1 VRRSFLVLTIAVVL
15 LARASVRADDLVL
28 RLFGDYLDALR
39 IQAGIPG
46 VSAAIVGD
54 NDIIWERAFGQ
65 QDVARSITTKSDT
78 PFQFDGLTQVFT
90 AAMVLRCVEEG
101 RLSLENRIGQFKPDS
116 PDADATL
123 RQVLTH
129 TSGPSDN
136 LVFAYRPE
144 RLAPLTIAVRQCT
157 GDSYRETLAN
167 LFERLAMTNSVPG
180 ADVIHIVPPAEGIPS
195 PAAVD
200 RYTSVLSR
208 LAIPYAVDKD
218 GHASPSQYTATTI
231 TPASGLI
238 STTRDFAKFD
248 VALKKD
254 GVLVRAGTLA
264 AAWQPPIGR
273 NGQALPHGIGWFV
286 QTYNGETIVWQFG
299 VSGNASSS
307 LVVTVPGRGVTLIVL
322 ANGDGLV
329 RSLPLS
335 AGDLTISPVGRLFL
349 GTFIR

>member
-1 VRRSFLVLTIAVVL
+1 MRRPFLVATIAVL
-15 LARASVRADDLVL
+15 LIAARAPLRADDLVL

-39 IQAGIPG
+39 TQAGIPG
-46 VSAAIVGD
+46 MSAAIVGD
-54 NDIIWERAFGQ
+54 DDIIWERAFGQ
-65 QDVARSITTKSDT
+65 QDVARSITTRSDT

-101 RLSLENRIGQFKPDS
+101 RLSLDDRIGQFKSSS

-129 TSGPSDN
+129 TSGPPDG

-157 GDSYRETLAN
+157 GDSFRETLAN
-167 LFERLAMTNSVPG
+167 LFERLAMRDSVPG
-180 ADVIHIVPPAEGIPS
+180 ADVIHLAPPAEGIPS

-200 RYTSVLSR
+200 RYTDVLSR
-208 LAIPYAVDKD
+208 LATPYAVDKD
-218 GHASPSQYTATTI
+218 GRVSASQYGATTI

-248 VALKKD
+248 LALKKE
-254 GVLVRAGTLA
+254 VLLRTGTLA
-264 AAWQPPIGR
+264 AAWQPPLGR
-273 NGQALPHGIGWFV
+273 SGQPLPHGIGWFV
-286 QTYNGETIVWQFG
+286 QTYNRETIVWQFG
-299 VSGNASSS
+299 VSDNASSS
-307 LVVTVPGRGVTLIVL
+307 LVVKAPARGMTLIVL

-349 GTFIR
+349 GTFVR

>member
-1 VRRSFLVLTIAVVL
+1 MRRPFLVLTIAVVL
-15 LARASVRADDLVL
+15 LVRAPAHAEELVL
-28 RLFGDYLDALR
+28 RLFGEYLDALR

-46 VSAAIVGD
+46 LSAAIVGD
-54 NDIIWERAFGQ
+54 SDIIWERAFGQ
-65 QDVARSITTKSDT
+65 QDVARSIWTQSDT
-78 PFQFDGLTQVFT
+78 PFHVDGLTQVVT
-90 AAMVLRCVEEG
+90 AAIVLRCVEEG
-101 RLSLENRIGQFKPDS
+101 RLSLDDRIGQFKPDS
-116 PDADATL
+116 PDANATL

-129 TSGPSDN
+129 TSGTSDS

-157 GDSYRETLAN
+157 GDSFRETLAN
-167 LFERLAMTNSVPG
+167 LLERLGMGDSVPG
-180 ADVIHIVPPAEGIPS
+180 ADVIQIAPPAEGIPS
-195 PAAVD
+195 PAAVG
-200 RYTSVLSR
+200 RYTAVLGR
-208 LAIPYAVDKD
+208 LATPYAVDKG
-218 GHASPSQYTATTI
+218 GHASASQYATTTI

-248 VALKKD
+248 VALKTD
-254 GVLVRAGTLA
+254 VLVRAGTLA

-299 VSGNASSS
+299 VGENASSS
-307 LVVTVPGRGVTLIVL
+307 LVVKVPGRGLTLIVL

-329 RSLPLS
+329 RPLPLA

-349 GTFIR
+349 GTFVR

>member
-1 VRRSFLVLTIAVVL
+1 VRRPFLVLTIAVVL
-15 LARASVRADDLVL
+15 LARAPVRADDLVL

-54 NDIIWERAFGQ
+54 DDIIWERAFGQ

-101 RLSLENRIGQFKPDS
+101 RLSLENRIGQFKPNS
-116 PDADATL
+116 PDANATL
-123 RQVLTH
+123 RDVLTH

-157 GDSYRETLAN
+157 GDSFRETLAN
-167 LFERLAMTNSVPG
+167 LFERLAMSNSVPG
-180 ADVIHIVPPAEGIPS
+180 ADVIHIAPPAEGIPS

-200 RYTSVLSR
+200 RYTSVLGR
-208 LAIPYAVDKD
+208 LATPYAVNKE
-218 GHASPSQYTATTI
+218 GHASPSQYAATTI

-248 VALKKD
+248 VALKKE
-254 GVLVRAGTLA
+254 VLLRAGTLA
-264 AAWQPPIGR
+264 AAWQPPTGR

-299 VSGNASSS
+299 VSENASSS
-307 LVVTVPGRGVTLIVL
+307 LVVKVPGRGVTLIVL

-335 AGDLTISPVGRLFL
+335 AGDLTKSPVGRLFL